1 MTDNVFIGEV
11 IASVDD
17 STNKKL
23 TVNSQATVQP
33 VALMRLDVF
42 VPSSRP
48 GKGLKS
54 SIDAS
59 QVLSNLEFA
68 KREGYDRVKI
78 TGERLSMSVDF
89 KVWVGII
96 HAFSTYGKSSNTI
109 TLPFKEFAAMCGFD
123 SKRFDRRLRETFLNS
138 LARIRGKT
146 ITFSRGEH
154 LDGMTT
160 TGLLKT
166 ASFDARKE
174 KDIVTLE
181 ADPRLWELYAADYQ
195 VLLRH
200 RPINAL
206 SRQEAAQALYTFIE
220 SLPSNPAPVSFSR
233 IKDRLSL
240 LSPQFEQNRI
250 IRQALAKL
258 KEINY
263 LDYTIVDKKMRTGKK
278 EPHVM
283 IHSRNPTLKE
293 LPV

>member
-11 IASVDD
+11 IASVDE

-78 TGERLSMSVDF
+78 TGERLSMGVDF
-89 KVWVGII
+89 KVWIGII
-96 HAFSTYGKSSNTI
+96 HAFSTHGKSSNTI
-109 TLPFKEFAAMCGFD
+109 KLSFKEFASMCGFD
-123 SKRFDRRLRETFLNS
+123 SKRFDKRLRETFLNS
-138 LARIRGKT
+138 LTRIRGKT
-146 ITFSRGEH
+146 ITFTRNEDTSGA
-154 LDGMTT
+154 TV

-166 ASFDARKE
+166 ADFDTRKG
-174 KDIVTLE
+174 KDEITLE
-181 ADPRLWELYAADYQ
+181 ADPRLWELYASDYQ

-233 IKDRLSL
+233 IKNRLSL

-263 LDYTIVDKKMRTGKK
+263 LDYTIVDKKTRTGKK

-283 IHSRNPTLKE
+283 IHSRNPSLKD
-293 LPV
+293 LPA